1 MNERLEL
8 DSILFFKIHYSYSCS
23 MSFKYIRSDLY
34 SVWSSLI
41 KFCAILLYIDAD
53 LPLILELVGK

>member
-8 DSILFFKIHYSYSCS
+8 VCILFFKIYYSYSCS

-34 SVWSSLI
+34 VVWSSLI
-41 KFCAILLYIDAD
+41 KFYAILLYIDAD
-53 LPLILELVGK
+53 SPLILELVEK